1 MDSAS
6 NSKRRR
12 GLGVVTANACTECRK
27 KRAKCDGKTPCG
39 RCTSQNADC
48 QYEMPVRQSKEE
60 MRSEIETLRTH
71 KRAND
76 RVLAALVSGDASDN
90 VLDQLRRGEAVETI
104 VDRLDDSQSSMSSMS
119 GSNITTSYA
128 RPGDRKTIGGA
139 LSQARSI
146 VSSPLSLVGYSP
158 AEGSTTQSQGRAEG
172 TAWPTW
178 GGGNVSATQEAE
190 TADQGDAMV
199 WDVEPLSYP
208 QQALLGG
215 PLIDNW
221 PRRSESDPAS
231 QSERQEARGFGQA
244 TILGSTFGMEEL
256 PEQHSL
262 NKNQSWTTVTTD
274 GAFVEHLMALY
285 FCWEYPTFASLN
297 KEHFLEDMRAGY
309 PRYCSSLLVNALLAV
324 GCRFSKQPHS
334 RTDPD
339 DSNTAGDHFF
349 AEATRLLEMET
360 DHHSL
365 TTIQALGLLSIREA
379 SCGRSSHSIFL
390 AGQSIRLAIE
400 MGLHF
405 DNQDGRSETAKLDH
419 AVRSAT
425 FWGAFSLDQVWSLC
439 IGRLPYF
446 SRNAKLVTKP
456 PIVEHIEVTAWVPYT
471 DNGAPLDTPCTQ
483 PSNVRSVYK
492 TFCELSEIV
501 HKSLYMLYTPG
512 KPVTSKSLNDVYT
525 EYIRWYSEIP
535 ETLRL
540 GHNFTPAVLFAHMYY
555 HTAILLL
562 FRPFVKLKIT
572 GSGVSPRDLCAQ
584 AANTISV
591 LLKSYSK
598 LYTLQRT
605 PSFVPYFVLA
615 STITHAMTL
624 GNSQAGPEH
633 LQQAIAD
640 LREMAS
646 CHAFAGRAVDIINFL
661 IGRWDIAF
669 EILGADDDNE
679 SKNKSNSNSNSSN
692 GDEIGN
698 KKDAFD
704 LENLCKSKS
713 SSMNL
718 FSPNMY
724 STDTV
729 PNGIGIVPEGGD
741 PIFWLFPMQGR
752 PMLDSVGDELG
763 KAGFDLQTD

>member
-1 MDSAS
+1 MDSAA

-12 GLGVVTANACTECRK
+12 GLGIVTANACTECRK

-39 RCTSQNADC
+39 RCSSQNADC
-48 QYEMPVRQSKEE
+48 QYELPVRQSKEQ
-60 MRSEIETLRTH
+60 MRSEIDTLRSQQ
-71 KRAND
+71 RANE

-90 VLDQLRRGEAVETI
+90 VLDQLRRGETIDTI
-104 VDRLDDSQSSMSSMS
+104 VDKLDESQASVS
-119 GSNITTSYA
+119 GSNTTTSYA
-128 RPGDRKTIGGA
+128 RAGDKQTIVGA

-146 VSSPLSLVGYSP
+146 VSSPLSLLGYSP
-158 AEGSTTQSQGRAEG
+158 PEGSTSQSQGRAEG

-178 GGGNVSATQEAE
+178 GEGNASAAQGTDS
-190 TADQGDAMV
+190 ADQGDAMV

-208 QQALLGG
+208 QQALDESSLVER
-215 PLIDNW
+215 W
-221 PRRSESDPAS
+221 KQRSESNPTS
-231 QSERQEARGFGQA
+231 QSDTQQARGFGQA
-244 TILGSTFGMEEL
+244 TILGASFGMEERQDQ
-256 PEQHSL
+256 P
-262 NKNQSWTTVTTD
+262 NPNANQGWTNVTND

-297 KEHFLEDMRAGY
+297 KEHFLEDMRAGK

-324 GCRFSKQPHS
+324 GCRFSQQPNS
-334 RTDPD
+334 RTDPN

-390 AGQSIRLAIE
+390 SGQSIRLAIE

-405 DNQDGRSETAKLDH
+405 DVQDGRSENAKLDH

-471 DNGAPLDTPCTQ
+471 DDGAPLETACTQ

-501 HKSLYMLYTPG
+501 HKSLYVLYTPG

-535 ETLRL
+535 EALRL
-540 GHNFTPAVLFAHMYY
+540 GQNFTPAVLFAHMYY

-572 GSGVSPRDLCAQ
+572 GSGVSPLEICTQ
-584 AANTISV
+584 AANTISI
-591 LLKSYSK
+591 LLKSYSD

-615 STITHAMTL
+615 STITHAMAL
-624 GNSQAGPEH
+624 GNAQAGPAH
-633 LQQAIAD
+633 LDAAIAD
-640 LREMAS
+640 LRQMSS
-646 CHAFAGRAVDIINFL
+646 CHGFADRALGIMRFLIERWNIAYKIINPDHTN
-661 IGRWDIAF
+661 WQ
-669 EILGADDDNE
+669 N
-679 SKNKSNSNSNSSN
+679 NTSNDKEE
-692 GDEIGN
+692 DEEV
-698 KKDAFD
+698 DFST
-704 LENLCKSKS
+704 LCKSTS
-713 SSMNL
+713 NSMNL
-718 FSPNMY
+718 FCPNVE
-724 STDTV
+724 SADITAC
-729 PNGIGIVPEGGD
+729 GIGLVPAGQI
-741 PIFWLFPMQGR
+741 PLFWPFPLQGR
-752 PMLDSVGDELG
+752 PLIKSMGTELEE
-763 KAGFDLQTD
+763 AGFSILT